1 MTEWDPYARLLTA
14 SAASLSVDRPYS
26 TIRRWI
32 SEGKLKPF
40 ASQGTTRF
48 YLESDVIALDAVTL
62 GPHPRRA
69 ARGAMRAEAAAEIR
83 TQIAHRRAASTPEAI
98 ERAAQRRAEEE
109 RTRVVCLMPGCTMTR
124 SPMPELHLCDE
135 HLTIVHDAVDHL
147 EAEKERKEMDARA
160 QRTAA
165 FNAARPAVVEP
176 PKPGDIYYVKS
187 DGLIKI
193 GWTSN
198 LAKRMRQYPPNSQ
211 LLATHPG
218 TRAEEQRLH
227 KRFAVHR
234 SHGREW
240 YPLAPVILHH
250 IDMMKAKYGDPDT
263 VAFGAQP
270 VTIPQHRDPQ
280 IIKARHSRSS
290 R

>member
-1 MTEWDPYARLLTA
+1 MTDWDPYARLLTA
-14 SAASLSVDRPYS
+14 IGASLAVDRPYP

-40 ASQGTTRF
+40 ATQGTKKF
-48 YLESDVIALDAVTL
+48 YLESDVIALDAITL

-69 ARGAMRAEAAAEIR
+69 MRGEREAKLRA
-83 TQIAHRRAASTPEAI
+83 QIAHSRRTAPAVA
-98 ERAAQRRAEEE
+98 ERAAKRRAEQE
-109 RTRVVCLMPGCTMTR
+109 RTAVVCLMPGCTMTQ

-135 HLTIVHDAVDHL
+135 HLTIVHDSVDHM
-147 EAEKERKEMDARA
+147 AATKHRKMMDAY
-160 QRTAA
+160 
-165 FNAARPAVVEP
+165 NAAHPPVVTP
-176 PKPGDIYYVKS
+176 PKPGFIYYVKS

-198 LAKRMRQYPPNSQ
+198 LAKRMRQYAPNSQ

-218 TRAEEQRLH
+218 TRTDEQRLH

-250 IDMMKAKYGDPDT
+250 IDMMKAKYGEPDT

-280 IIKARHSRSS
+280 YIKARYSRS
-290 R
+290 

>member
-1 MTEWDPYARLLTA
+1 MTAEWDPYARLLTA
-14 SAASLSVDRPYS
+14 LDASRAVDRPYP

-32 SEGKLKPF
+32 AEGKLKPF
-40 ASQGTTRF
+40 ASQGTKKF

-62 GPHPRRA
+62 GPHPHRA
-69 ARGAMRAEAAAEIR
+69 AAGAMRAEAAAKLR
-83 TQIAHRRAASTPEAI
+83 AQTARARAAKTPAAI
-98 ERAAQRRAEEE
+98 ERAAKAKAEKE
-109 RTRVVCLMPGCTMTR
+109 RTTVVCLMPGCTMTR
-124 SPMPELHLCDE
+124 SPMPELHLCTE
-135 HLTIVHDAVDHL
+135 HLAIVHDAVDHL
-147 EAEKERKEMDARA
+147 EATNHRKRMD
-160 QRTAA
+160 A
-165 FNAARPAVVEP
+165 FNAAWPAVVTP

-198 LAKRMRQYPPNSQ
+198 LAKRMRQYAPNSQ

-218 TRAEEQRLH
+218 TRADEQRLH

-250 IDMMKAKYGDPDT
+250 IDMMKAKYGEPDT

-280 IIKARHSRSS
+280 IIKARYSRSS

>member
-14 SAASLSVDRPYS
+14 VDASLSVDRPYS

-32 SEGKLKPF
+32 WEGKLKPF
-40 ASQGTTRF
+40 ATQGAKKF
-48 YLESDVIALDAVTL
+48 YLEADVIALDAITV

-69 ARGAMRAEAAAEIR
+69 AAGALKAQAARERRA
-83 TQIAHRRAASTPEAI
+83 QIAQTKAASTPAAI
-98 ERAAQRRAEEE
+98 QRAAERQAEKE
-109 RTRVVCLMPGCTMTR
+109 RTTVVCLMPGCTLTH
-124 SPMPELHLCDE
+124 SLLPELHLCDE
-135 HLTIVHDAVDHL
+135 HLTIVHDSVDYTI
-147 EAEKERKEMDARA
+147 ASKNRKMKDAYY
-160 QRTAA
+160 AA
-165 FNAARPAVVEP
+165 HPPVVTP
-176 PKPGDIYYVKS
+176 PNPGHIYYVKS

-198 LAKRMRQYPPNSQ
+198 LAKRMRQYAPNSQ

-218 TRAEEQRLH
+218 TRADEQRLH

-250 IDMMKAKYGDPDT
+250 IDMMKAKYGEPDT

-280 IIKARHSRSS
+280 YIKPRYSR
-290 R
+290 